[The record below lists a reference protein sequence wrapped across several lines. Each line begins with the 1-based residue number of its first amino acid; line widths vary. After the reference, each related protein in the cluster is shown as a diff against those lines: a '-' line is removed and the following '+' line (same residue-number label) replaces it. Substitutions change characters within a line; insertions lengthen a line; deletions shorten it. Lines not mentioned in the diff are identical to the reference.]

1 MKHIFEILKDP
12 RITIPIGFLL
22 GFELFLQTGLYTRLM
37 QPRSY
42 ADNVSRIIRLTGS
55 GRDPNVLILG
65 TSVAYQGIQMPL
77 LNNLLAKDGL
87 VIESGACEG
96 AKLETQHLIMRELL
110 GRMPNVKTIVHVV
123 EASHPGTAR
132 HHQDLANR
140 SMAAQFGRLETLD
153 VLRRHRLR
161 VEPTD
166 YTYFFV
172 RSLTYQK
179 DLRDF
184 VLDPLDRL
192 KGIGRR
198 KKEEIPG
205 QLYQN
210 NYTYRLSAYPAK
222 NVQQCIESAMAADIE
237 KMGRDVTDKHHRNAV
252 RLTCQI
258 VLWDPLSGPGS
269 EQWTHLFFDRLGVVY
284 KEIADRGI
292 KIVVVFSPYS
302 DILQDLNAEYRM
314 LAWKDGLARTAPAGA
329 YTTVDLRKSLDGPN
343 NADLYYDTIHLNR
356 YGADK
361 FTEEFARS
369 VGPILKENAK
379 AR

>member
-12 RITIPIGFLL
+12 RIYIPIGFLL

-42 ADNVSRIIRLTGS
+42 ADNVSRIIRLTGV

-87 VIESGACEG
+87 VVDSGACEG

-140 SMAAQFGRLETLD
+140 SMAAQFNRFETLD

-198 KKEEIPG
+198 KKEEVPG

-222 NVQQCIESAMAADIE
+222 NVEDCIKSALAADIE

-269 EQWTHLFFDRLGVVY
+269 EQWTSLFFDRLGVMY

-314 LAWKDGLARTAPAGA
+314 LAWKEGLARAAPAGA

-361 FTEEFARS
+361 FTEEFARN
-369 VGPILKENAK
+369 VAPILKENAK